1 MNKEIQEKVDRII
14 DYIEKDRLVPEDPFF
29 RTRLLARTE
38 GYFSGKKKNAG
49 FVILRVK
56 LQPVLAIAAIVLCLC
71 FGIFSGSRMSM
82 VKSQVS
88 DSERNV
94 QLEKYANES
103 FINEINSPV
112 EEQLLSK

>member
-1 MNKEIQEKVDRII
+1 MDNETQEKVNRIL

-38 GYFSGKKKNAG
+38 GYFSGKKKNAE
-49 FVILRVK
+49 FSILRVK
-56 LQPVLAIAAIVLCLC
+56 LQPVLAIAAIVLGL
-71 FGIFSGSRMSM
+71 FVGIFSGSRLSI
-82 VKSQVS
+82 VKPGVS
-88 DSERNV
+88 DSERNA

-103 FINEINSPV
+103 FISEINSPV